1 MKILYIYPHPDDES
15 FGPARAM
22 SRQRR
27 QGHEV
32 YLLTLTKGGATKQRF
47 KFGYSL
53 EEMGEIRCQEM
64 QEVAKTLD
72 FSGMTVLDLPDSGL
86 KEMDPRDIEK
96 VIVDEMERIQPQV
109 VVTYAVHGISG
120 FHDHLVSHAVVKRA
134 YVQLKEKVSWL
145 KRLAFH
151 TITTEMAQQSPHFR
165 LNSSTEDEIDCVFQ
179 VDPIDIEKNLEALD
193 CYVTFRETIEKSGIK
208 DFTQEKEI
216 SFEIF
221 RENYD
226 PPLSDLFERITWP

>member
-1 MKILYIYPHPDDES
+1 MKILYIFPHPDDES

-22 SRQRR
+22 AKQRR

-47 KFGYSL
+47 KFGYSI
-53 EEMGEIRCQEM
+53 EEMGEIRYKEM
-64 QEVAKTLD
+64 QEVAGTLD
-72 FSGMTVLDLPDSGL
+72 LSGMTVLDLPDSGL

-96 VIVDEMERIQPQV
+96 VIIDEMERIQPQV

-120 FHDHLVSHAVVKRA
+120 FHDHLVSHAVVKR
-134 YVQLKEKVSWL
+134 VFVELKEKAPWL
-145 KRLAFH
+145 KRLAFL
-151 TITTEMAQQSPHFR
+151 TLTTETAEKSPHFR
-165 LNSSTEDEIDCVFQ
+165 LNSSTGDDIDCVIQ
-179 VDPIDIEKNLEALD
+179 VDPMDIEKNLEALD

-208 DFTQEKEI
+208 DFAREKEVV
-216 SFEIF
+216 FEIF

-226 PPLSDLFERITWP
+226 PPLPDLFERIS